1 MPKKVCPKIYKVRKK
16 EIDDYKD
23 NFVVKFRGLSKA
35 EVKQLR
41 TELDQFLKN
50 FMNPVEEETEETGEY

>member
-50 FMNPVEEETEETGEY
+50 FMNPVEEETEETAEY